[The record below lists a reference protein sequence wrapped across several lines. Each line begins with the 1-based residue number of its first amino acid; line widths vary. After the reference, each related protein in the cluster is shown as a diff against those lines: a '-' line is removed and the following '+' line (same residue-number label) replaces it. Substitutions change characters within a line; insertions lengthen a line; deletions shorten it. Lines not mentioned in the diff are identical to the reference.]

1 MRVLLLVLMRHLIP
15 FIVLLLA
22 GCAVDYPTIQQPA
35 GTTTSELTILEYD
48 PTIGQYQR
56 DFFGQRWSDDVNVEY
71 GHNGCD
77 TRNDILARDLN
88 NIVYKQ
94 GTRDCVVTNGDFID
108 PYTGSYIVFERGQNT
123 SDLVPIDHVVA
134 LANAWYSGAY
144 AWDDELR
151 RDFAND
157 PRNLQATT
165 KDANQSKLA
174 KTANEWLPS
183 NPDYQCEYVRR
194 QVEIKRIYGL
204 GVTAAELETMNSVLA
219 NCP

>member
-1 MRVLLLVLMRHLIP
+1 MRVLLLVSMRRLIFLLMLILP
-15 FIVLLLA
+15 
-22 GCAVDYPTIQQPA
+22 GCAVDYTPVPPPTI
-35 GTTTSELTILEYD
+35 TSTAELTVLDYD

-88 NIVYKQ
+88 NVVYKL

-108 PYTGSYIVFERGQNT
+108 PYTGMHIVFERGQNT

-157 PRNLQATT
+157 PLNLQATT
-165 KDANQSKLA
+165 KEANQGKLA
-174 KTANEWLPS
+174 KAANEWLPS

-194 QVEIKRIYGL
+194 QVTIKQRYNL

-219 NCP
+219 NCT